1 MHSIKQEWDDFRAK
15 ILDGGCTEHELEL
28 IHVAFY
34 QGIYSLMDIMTT
46 CTSPE
51 GNIKMIR
58 LWQKELNEFFGLE

>member
-34 QGIYSLMDIMTT
+34 QGCYSLINAM
-46 CTSPE
+46 
-51 GNIKMIR
+51 GNCRSDDNILQIKE
-58 LWQKELNEFFGLE
+58 WKKELNKFFELE